1 MYISRGYESQTKLMF
16 NQMNMAN
23 ERAFVH
29 KSRISTGDSFKGKI
43 DNPVDVIK
51 ASRAEAVM
59 RGNRMA
65 QRNIQDALSFLEMK
79 ESGLSKM
86 DSLGQRLRELSIQY
100 ENDTLHSNDRAA
112 IQKEAMSLLEEM
124 DYTSKNTTFNQKNVF
139 GEDPVYIQAGDR
151 SGDTLTIEPLHF
163 NEAANVLKEIANNS
177 SEETQQSETNS
188 SNSIKVTEKT
198 TTITEEHNKI
208 VVSGGF
214 EYEQENSTEKNTSKW
229 LSGKLG
235 GLLGGVL
242 GIVREAI
249 SNGEKSDWKERLSGG
264 FEVVVESSKT
274 TTEHTETITEY
285 PITEQQPKEELV
297 SDKESKNPVM
307 DRLLST
313 DFIDTYILE
322 PIAKARSGVGIQSN
336 RFEHRLNSV
345 IEEDDQ
351 AMNHLNR
358 VRDTDIAKEMMEMTK
373 QQMLAS
379 VNANMLTRA
388 MDEHRSRI
396 IGLIS

>member
-65 QRNIQDALSFLEMK
+65 QRNIQDALSFLEVK

-151 SGDTLTIEPLHF
+151 SGDTLIIEPLHF
-163 NEAANVLKEIANNS
+163 NDAANVLKEIANNS
-177 SEETQQSETNS
+177 SEETNP

-208 VVSGGF
+208 VVSGDF
-214 EYEQENSTEKNTSKW
+214 EYEREHSTEKNTSEW
-229 LSGKLG
+229 LSEKLG

-242 GIVREAI
+242 EIVRKAI
-249 SNGEKSDWKERLSGG
+249 SNGEKSDWKERLTGG
-264 FEVVVESSKT
+264 YEVVVESSKT

-285 PITEQQPKEELV
+285 PSTEQQPKEELD
-297 SDKESKNPVM
+297 SDKESENPVM
-307 DRLLST
+307 NRLLST

-322 PIAKARSGVGIQSN
+322 PIAKARAGVGIQSN
-336 RFEHRLNSV
+336 RFEHRLDSV
-345 IEEDDQ
+345 IEEGYQ
-351 AMNHLNR
+351 ARNHLNR
-358 VRDTDIAKEMMEMTK
+358 IRDTDIAKEMLEMTK